1 MRYEGPYMPFGGYPW
16 HQEQKRVLRSKDGQC
31 DLKPESSPRP
41 YFPVSDSEATMGA
54 SGDIVVA
61 GVLAMECVDRC
72 FTWNWVS

>member
-1 MRYEGPYMPFGGYPW
+1 MPFGGIAMASGANAS
-16 HQEQKRVLRSKDGQC
+16 LRSKDGQC
-31 DLKPESSPRP
+31 DFKPESSPRP

-54 SGDIVVA
+54 LGDIAVV